1 MARFQV
7 VTRVAFHD
15 VGPAGC
21 LGLVPLA
28 DHLQE
33 AAAEHARHLGVSI
46 NRLAEVGL
54 GWVMSRLIVRIDRW
68 PLSGE
73 TMRIETWPSK
83 PVGHLFHREYW
94 LRDES
99 DLLVGAASSSWALFD
114 VRARHVATTPKW
126 LEQAVPWDPEEAVG
140 FARAAVP
147 RIAIASYERSVL
159 PRLSDL
165 DINGHVNNAQLL
177 GWTLE
182 ALPREVSGERVL
194 REIDVQFRHE
204 CRLDDQ
210 VASRTEAKNAGLF
223 NHSIIRVDD
232 GRELV
237 RARSVWRLMTAGPPE
252 H

>member
-1 MARFQV
+1 MPTCASSSRVMQTAAAAISSHGAAGPSPSRFGTLDQSIKQGRLSLARFQV

-46 NRLAEVGL
+46 NQLAEVGL
-54 GWVMSRLIVRIDRW
+54 GWVMSRLIVRIERW
-68 PLSGE
+68 PLFGE
-73 TMRIETWPSK
+73 TMRIETWASK
-83 PVGHLFHREYW
+83 RVGHLFHREYW
-94 LRDES
+94 LRDAS

-126 LEQAVPWDPEEAVG
+126 LEEAVPWDPEEAVG

-159 PRLSDL
+159 PRLSEL
-165 DINGHVNNAQLL
+165 DINGHVN
-177 GWTLE
+177 
-182 ALPREVSGERVL
+182 
-194 REIDVQFRHE
+194 
-204 CRLDDQ
+204 
-210 VASRTEAKNAGLF
+210 
-223 NHSIIRVDD
+223 
-232 GRELV
+232 
-237 RARSVWRLMTAGPPE
+237 
-252 H
+252 

>member
-1 MARFQV
+1 LARFQV
-7 VTRVAFHD
+7 VARVAFHE

-46 NRLAEVGL
+46 SRLADVGL
-54 GWVMSRLIVRIDRW
+54 GWVMTRLLIRMERW
-68 PLSGE
+68 PLCGE
-73 TMRIETWPSK
+73 TIHIETWPSK
-83 PVGHLFHREYW
+83 RVGHLFYREFR
-94 LRDES
+94 LRDGS
-99 DLLVGAASSSWALFD
+99 NLFVGAASSSWALFD
-114 VRARHVATTPKW
+114 VHARQVAITPKW
-126 LEQAVPWDPEEAVG
+126 IEEAVRWDPEQAAG
-140 FARAAVP
+140 FERATVP
-147 RIAIASYERSVL
+147 RLTIADYERGVM

-182 ALPREVSGERVL
+182 ALPREVSGKQAL

-210 VASRTEAKNAGLF
+210 VASRAEAKNAGVF
-223 NHSIIRVDD
+223 HHSVICVDN
-232 GRELV
+232 GHELV
-237 RARSVWRLMTAGPPE
+237 RARSLWRP
-252 H
+252 

>member
-1 MARFQV
+1 MRQGRLSLARFQF
-7 VTRVAFHD
+7 VTRVAFHE

-28 DHLQE
+28 DLQE

-54 GWVMSRLIVRIDRW
+54 GWVMSRLIVRIERW

-83 PVGHLFHREYW
+83 RVGHLFHREFR
-94 LRDES
+94 LREES

-114 VRARHVATTPKW
+114 VHARQVAPTPKW
-126 LEQAVPWDPEEAVG
+126 LDEAVRWDPDEAVG
-140 FARAAVP
+140 FGRTAVP
-147 RIAIASYERSVL
+147 RVAVADYERSVM
-159 PRLSDL
+159 PRWSDL

-182 ALPREVSGERVL
+182 ALPREFPDERVL

-210 VASRTEAKNAGLF
+210 VASRAEPKNGF
-223 NHSIIRVDD
+223 FHHSVVRVND

-237 RARSVWRLMTAGPPE
+237 RARSLWRP
-252 H
+252 

>member
-1 MARFQV
+1 MQQGRLSLARFQV
-7 VTRVAFHD
+7 VTRVAFHE

-54 GWVMSRLIVRIDRW
+54 GWVMSRLIVRIERW

-83 PVGHLFHREYW
+83 RVGHLFHREFR
-94 LRDES
+94 LRGES
-99 DLLVGAASSSWALFD
+99 DLLIGAASSSWALFD

-126 LEQAVPWDPEEAVG
+126 LEEAVPWDPEEAVG
-140 FARAAVP
+140 FERAAVP
-147 RIAIASYERSVL
+147 RIGIASYERSVV

-182 ALPREVSGERVL
+182 ALPREFRIERVL
-194 REIDVQFRHE
+194 REIDVQFRRE
-204 CRLDDQ
+204 CRLDDP
-210 VASRTEAKNAGLF
+210 VASRTEAKNAGVF
-223 NHSIIRVDD
+223 HHSVIRVDD

-237 RARSVWRLMTAGPPE
+237 RARSLWRP
-252 H
+252 

>member
-1 MARFQV
+1 MQQRRLRLARFQV
-7 VTRVAFHD
+7 VARVAFHE

-28 DHLQE
+28 NHLQE

-46 NRLAEVGL
+46 SRLAEAGL
-54 GWVMSRLIVRIDRW
+54 GWVMTRLLIRMERW
-68 PLSGE
+68 PLCGE
-73 TMRIETWPSK
+73 TIHIETWPSK
-83 PVGHLFHREYW
+83 RVGHLFYREFR
-94 LRDES
+94 LRDGS
-99 DLLVGAASSSWALFD
+99 NLFVGAASSSWALFD
-114 VRARHVATTPKW
+114 VHARQVATTPKW
-126 LEQAVPWDPEEAVG
+126 LEEAVPWDREEAVG
-140 FARAAVP
+140 FEHAAVP
-147 RIAIASYERSVL
+147 RIAIASYERSVV

-210 VASRTEAKNAGLF
+210 VASRAEAKNADVF
-223 NHSIIRVDD
+223 HHNVIRVDA

-237 RARSVWRLMTAGPPE
+237 RARSLWRP
-252 H
+252 

>member
-1 MARFQV
+1 MQQRRLSLARFQV
-7 VTRVAFHD
+7 VARVAFHE

-28 DHLQE
+28 NHLQE

-46 NRLAEVGL
+46 SRLAEAGL
-54 GWVMSRLIVRIDRW
+54 GWVMTRLLIRMERW
-68 PLSGE
+68 PPCGE
-73 TMRIETWPSK
+73 TIHIETWPSK
-83 PVGHLFHREYW
+83 RVGHLFYREFR
-94 LRDES
+94 LRDGS
-99 DLLVGAASSSWALFD
+99 NLFVGAASSSWALFD
-114 VRARHVATTPKW
+114 VHARRVATTPKW
-126 LEQAVPWDPEEAVG
+126 LEEAVPWDPEEAVG
-140 FARAAVP
+140 FEHAAVP
-147 RIAIASYERSVL
+147 RIAIASYERSVV

-210 VASRTEAKNAGLF
+210 VASRAEAKNADVF
-223 NHSIIRVDD
+223 HHNVIRVDA

-237 RARSVWRLMTAGPPE
+237 RARSLWRP
-252 H
+252 

>member
-7 VTRVAFHD
+7 VTRVAFHE

-33 AAAEHARHLGVSI
+33 AAAEHALHLGVSI

-54 GWVMSRLIVRIDRW
+54 GWVMSRLIVRIERW

-83 PVGHLFHREYW
+83 RVGHLFHREFR

-99 DLLVGAASSSWALFD
+99 DLPIGAASSSWALFD
-114 VRARHVATTPKW
+114 VRARHVAMAPKW
-126 LEQAVPWDPEEAVG
+126 LEEAVRWDPEEAIG
-140 FARAAVP
+140 FERAALP
-147 RIAIASYERSVL
+147 RLAMPSYERSVV

-177 GWTLE
+177 GWALE
-182 ALPREVSGERVL
+182 ALPREVSGERIL

-210 VASRTEAKNAGLF
+210 VVSRAEAKGADVFHHNV
-223 NHSIIRVDD
+223 IRVDA
-232 GRELV
+232 GREFV
-237 RARSVWRLMTAGPPE
+237 RALSLWRS
-252 H
+252 

>member
-1 MARFQV
+1 MQQGRLSLARFQV
-7 VTRVAFHD
+7 VTRVAFHE

-54 GWVMSRLIVRIDRW
+54 GWVMSRLIVRIERW

-83 PVGHLFHREYW
+83 RVGHLFHREFR
-94 LRDES
+94 LREES
-99 DLLVGAASSSWALFD
+99 DLLIGAASSSWALFD

-126 LEQAVPWDPEEAVG
+126 IEEAVRWDPEEAVG
-140 FARAAVP
+140 FERAAVP
-147 RIAIASYERSVL
+147 RLAMASYERSVV

-210 VASRTEAKNAGLF
+210 VASRAEAKNADVF
-223 NHSIIRVDD
+223 HHNVIRVDA

-237 RARSVWRLMTAGPPE
+237 RARSLWRP
-252 H
+252 